1 MWLYEIIVNFKRLQ
15 NILTNDYEMCLHHN
29 NSTMHFITSDN
40 PVIKLQD
47 EHIAKT
53 PFCNFLSGGC
63 SCRDI
68 MLLFPLT
75 PDNLLVLEHKKNV
88 GRLTLFNKTDEQFV
102 QAVNNYVVKNSI
114 NFLFSNVIFK
124 NNIRTDEGGV

>member
-1 MWLYEIIVNFKRLQ
+1 MIRGDLWEKDFNFFYDYNIKRKNSEYIDKDIFEYDLYPTDEKKFLWLYEIIVNFKRLQ

-75 PDNLLVLEHKKNV
+75 PDNLLVLEHKK
-88 GRLTLFNKTDEQFV
+88 TWED
-102 QAVNNYVVKNSI
+102 
-114 NFLFSNVIFK
+114 
-124 NNIRTDEGGV
+124 